1 MNITMV
7 FSAPKLLALDATP
20 EAVVATFQWPGSGN
34 ISTVTVKR
42 GDVGEFGPEFIR
54 TETGQGADPEERHL
68 VSAYVLHWEYETSG
82 IPEYVAAIAA
92 L

>member
-7 FSAPKLLALDATP
+7 FPAPKLLALNATP
-20 EAVVATFQWPGSGN
+20 KAVVATFQWPGSGN

-42 GDVGEFGPEFIR
+42 GNVGKFGPELLR
-54 TETGQGADPEERHL
+54 TETGQGAASGTRSL
-68 VSAYVLHWEYETSG
+68 LSAHVLHWEYETSG